1 MNLFKET
8 KSISLMASST
18 PKTTYHSVVSS
29 SSDTDGQGPTIQTS
43 LNTEGTPSG
52 ESILCITHFLYLRVE
67 TETEGDYPQLSAL
80 VFCWFFKKN

>member
-1 MNLFKET
+1 
-8 KSISLMASST
+8 MASST

-29 SSDTDGQGPTIQTS
+29 SSDMDGQGPTIPTN
-43 LNTEGTPSG
+43 LNTPEGTPSG
-52 ESILCITHFLYLRVE
+52 ESILCVTHFLYLKVE